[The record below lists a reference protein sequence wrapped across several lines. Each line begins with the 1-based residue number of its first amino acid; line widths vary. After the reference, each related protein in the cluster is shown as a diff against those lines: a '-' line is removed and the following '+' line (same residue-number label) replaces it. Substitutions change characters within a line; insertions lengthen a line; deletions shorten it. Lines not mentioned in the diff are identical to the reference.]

1 MAQRDLITKGDN
13 KSVFNPYSEQY
24 KMLIKELIRLDI
36 PILEIGSSSIGKSY
50 SIRQFAEEA
59 GVASEFL
66 FVGTEKSEFIEGIPN
81 LKGIEGDTA
90 KFSYLKPY
98 WFPDKDKIRARLT
111 KGRNEL
117 YTLANNNNDA
127 LNLYNNAFNT
137 GGDYKYVD
145 QLKEY
150 LTAIKKTEEQL
161 KAEKIVEKDKEGKII
176 KKEEFVSRYVYAD
189 SLLYISTI
197 QGYGNFWLIL
207 DEIDKVELQDKDKYA
222 PLLHIVR
229 ERELKGWKLSGLRSF
244 PEYDVKFVTSVAL
257 RKQRL
262 DAALENLNVDVTDTR
277 IIAIAN
283 DLQNMEKESPA
294 LYRRFVKI
302 VIEKSLYNEKTV
314 KLPKGDP
321 SNPVGYDWAAQYE
334 VVKQEFHTCIV
345 NKEVVVDGAPM
356 QDALGRPGASK
367 AKKKGITIGEQM
379 AFVTEELK
387 GFRLKEMNLQWT
399 LGFFPEILFPGADT
413 RNQGKSFVPNIL
425 IEDFN
430 DQTDPYKTL
439 LFKIIGDNFDTE
451 YWASLLQCIYDKV
464 SVKQAEPSK
473 ELAIKSEVD
482 DFYAEAGLSIDNFNN
497 PNAKDVETYIADKY
511 EKKINFVNG
520 KFKESLESQLN
531 ASSSSTMAGLEAGTA
546 KIAVDAIVLGNQL
559 IEKSL
564 INNKPTMLTRMLVS
578 SVSFIQT
585 KFICHSPYIPYNGAM
600 DLVEVQDSGM
610 VNLITTITGKNFDS
624 EAQAKSAAQEVFTMV
639 EPYKPF
645 VVKYAVGVP
654 SNLVNSVVDG
664 NYSLITDAKA
674 TIQEIIA
681 NGPVIID
688 NNILNLVSPTK
699 DVPLRLKYFNSL
711 ANVKLIEKEVYTNLP
726 GTIWIMINNS
736 AKNLSFNDEVKKS
749 IDYYAERFP
758 NAVINLANSP
768 NTPEEVKDY
777 AITKANDVKA
787 NPSDYMI
794 SEIDKIRD

>member
-13 KSVFNPYSEQY
+13 KSIFNPDSEHY

-81 LKGIEGDTA
+81 LKGVTGDTA

-98 WFPDKDKIRARLT
+98 WFPDKDKIRARLI

-150 LTAIKKTEEQL
+150 LTNIKKTEEQL
-161 KAEKIVEKDKEGKII
+161 KAEKAVETDKDGKII
-176 KKEEFVSRYVYAD
+176 KKEEFLSKYVYAD

-207 DEIDKVELQDKDKYA
+207 DEIDKVEVQDKDKYA

-244 PEYDVKFVTSVAL
+244 PEYDIKFVTSVAL

-262 DAALENLNVDVTDTR
+262 DAALENPSVDVTDTR

-302 VIEKSLYNEKTV
+302 VIERSLYNEKTV

-321 SNPVGYDWAAQYE
+321 SKPVGYDWASQYE
-334 VVKQEFHTCIV
+334 VIKQDFHTCIV
-345 NKEVVVDGAPM
+345 NKEVITGEVPTGSGLKRSGVSGP
-356 QDALGRPGASK
+356 
-367 AKKKGITIGEQM
+367 KKKGITIGEQM
-379 AFVTEELK
+379 AFIQEELK
-387 GFRLKEMNLQWT
+387 GLRLKEMNLQWT

-413 RNQGKSFVPNIL
+413 RNQGASFVPNML

-430 DQTDPYKTL
+430 DQTDPYQTL

-464 SVKQAEPSK
+464 SVKQVEPSK
-473 ELAIKSEVD
+473 ELAIKSDVD
-482 DFYAEAGLSIDNFNN
+482 DYYAEAGLSIDNFNN

-511 EKKINFVNG
+511 QKKLNFVNS

-531 ASSSSTMAGLEAGTA
+531 ASSSSSMAGLEAGTA

-654 SNLVNSVVDG
+654 SDLVDSVVDG
-664 NYSLITDAKA
+664 NYSSITDAKA

-726 GTIWIMINNS
+726 GTIWIMITNS
-736 AKNLSFNDEVKKS
+736 AEIAFNDDVKKS

-758 NAVINLANSP
+758 NAIINLANSP

-787 NPSDYMI
+787 NPSNYMI